1 MTIPMSSL
9 LMMLG
14 AIAALNLF
22 ALSVL
27 LRRVRAAVLQDDI
40 PGFLR
45 AAPIAPLALVTE
57 LLITGLV
64 AGMGLAAAGAFV
76 PAFLCLGLTALL
88 YCAFGGLRAHLLLS
102 ALAGLTRGHGS
113 ATTALR
119 FFDAL
124 RAYWRPRWLLLAGA
138 SALVVSLAD
147 LVAVSA
153 LLLSLRAFDPILV
166 VALTTAVRLVGS
178 LLLLPAVVG
187 AGAEAVLPLGA
198 EREPV
203 PQHNDLAA

>member
-1 MTIPMSSL
+1 MTVPTSSL
-9 LMMLG
+9 LMLLG
-14 AIAALNLF
+14 AVAALNLF
-22 ALSVL
+22 ALSLL

-64 AGMGLAAAGAFV
+64 AGSGLALIGAVV
-76 PAFLCLGLTALL
+76 PGFFCLGLTALL

-102 ALAGLTRGHGS
+102 SLAGLMRGHDS

-138 SALVVSLAD
+138 SALVVSLVDFA
-147 LVAVSA
+147 AVSV
-153 LLLSLRAFDPILV
+153 LLLSLHAFDPILV
-166 VALTTAVRLVGS
+166 VALTTIVRLAAI
-178 LLLLPAVVG
+178 LLLLPAVLG
-187 AGAEAVLPLGA
+187 SGTAAVLPLSV

-203 PQHNDLAA
+203 PHHNDLAA